1 MYSGI
6 QIARHAKMVT
16 APTNPINCF
25 IILLASGQVCSDPKT
40 IGRVFGPH
48 HQMGV
53 FRFAHPDTD
62 SMSFLEAMS
71 GNSKVKVEEVM
82 WSVALAGLDL
92 LIG

>member
-1 MYSGI
+1 
-6 QIARHAKMVT
+6 
-16 APTNPINCF
+16 
-25 IILLASGQVCSDPKT
+25 
-40 IGRVFGPH
+40 
-48 HQMGV
+48 MGV